1 MVVRKKLFDFFL
13 SVLAA
18 SAMLAPTASIAGDW
32 QHRPRVRHCQDVV
45 GVNGLPSRICGLGTF
60 SGGVSAVRIRGVG
73 NYFYIQR
80 NVGKQLVN
88 PLRPKAK
95 VVSSRKGTSCSM
107 ENGVCVI
114 RPQQ

>member
-18 SAMLAPTASIAGDW
+18 SAMLAPSASIAGDW
-32 QHRPRVRHCQDVV
+32 QHRHRARHCHDVV
-45 GVNGLPSRICGLGTF
+45 GVNGLPSHICGLGTF
-60 SGGVSAVRIRGVG
+60 VGGISAVRIRGVG
-73 NYFYIQR
+73 NYFYIQS
-80 NVGKQLVN
+80 NTAKQIVN

-95 VVSSRKGTSCSM
+95 VISGRKGNSCSM

-114 RPQQ
+114 RSQ